1 MPGYSASAMYNRNFM
16 NSFSQLQNG
25 LNERNAYSMVKNNTL
40 FNENQD
46 GKKQTD
52 EEKQKKKRIDLLSFM
67 QQKPRNWLL
76 EMSH

>member
-1 MPGYSASAMYNRNFM
+1 M